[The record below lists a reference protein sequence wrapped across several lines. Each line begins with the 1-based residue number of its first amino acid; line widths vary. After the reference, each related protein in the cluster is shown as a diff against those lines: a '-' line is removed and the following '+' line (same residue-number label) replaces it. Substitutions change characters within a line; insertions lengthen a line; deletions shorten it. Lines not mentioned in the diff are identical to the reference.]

1 MWEKVSL
8 WKKWAS
14 IQRLQND
21 IDLLQSSPKLS
32 VEMKQFLCEQ
42 RNVLNKIYKQEAQG
56 ARVRSRFQFE
66 NETDSCS
73 TYFFQSRKTEIFL
86 QNSPWN

>member
-1 MWEKVSL
+1 MSDGIWAKHTS
-8 WKKWAS
+8 KKSYGKKSACGKRAS

-42 RNVLNKIYKQEAQG
+42 RNVLNNIYKQEAQG
-56 ARVRSRFQFE
+56 ARVCSRFQFE

-73 TYFFQSRKTEIFL
+73 AYFF
-86 QNSPWN
+86 